1 MSGHAAAE
9 AWSPLPSHAPG
20 EAGGLVPD
28 TVKGV
33 PFTPVQTS
41 NPEASS
47 LAMMGVVVTAA
58 AAVGLL
64 RRARKPVA

>member
-1 MSGHAAAE
+1 
-9 AWSPLPSHAPG
+9 
-20 EAGGLVPD
+20 
-28 TVKGV
+28 VKGV